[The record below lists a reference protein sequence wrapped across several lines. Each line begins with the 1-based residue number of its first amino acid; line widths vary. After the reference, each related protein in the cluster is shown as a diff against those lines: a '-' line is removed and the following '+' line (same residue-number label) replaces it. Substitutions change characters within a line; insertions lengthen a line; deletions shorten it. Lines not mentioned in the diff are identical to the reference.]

1 MFQNVVPNLL
11 IGLREGLEAALV
23 VSILVAYLVKVGRRD
38 RLPSVG
44 AGVMVA
50 VGVSLAFGA
59 ALSFTSASLAPAA
72 QEAFGGV
79 LSLVAVGFVTWMVFW
94 MRRTARTLA
103 GELRGRLDAALV
115 AGAFAVA
122 VTAFLAVAREGL
134 ETALFLWAAV
144 QSTGGSS
151 VGPLLGAAAGLAA
164 AVALAWLLY
173 RRAVRLNLSRF
184 FTWTGAGLV
193 LVAAGVCAYGV
204 HDLQEAGWLP
214 AGPVAFDLSRH
225 VSADAWYAVL
235 LRAIFNLH
243 PTMTWLEV
251 TAYLAYL
258 VPVIWLFLHGRPRLQ
273 GALSPPAPVARSWR
287 VRPTSAAV
295 LGVGALTLAL
305 FGVAGGIALTAGG
318 QSAAAAR
325 DLVVMARED
334 RCEYSGGIL
343 PAGTATLR
351 VRNEGRQVTEVYVF
365 AGDRALGEVENIGPG
380 ISRSLT
386 VDLEPGRYE
395 IACKP
400 AMTGTGIRTPLVVTG
415 GAAPAARDPRLAVAV
430 ERYRGYV
437 RQQAA
442 ALVPAARALA
452 AAIDTGD

>member
-273 GALSPPAPVARSWR
+273 GALSRPAHLRCRARRRSARAGTVRSRGRDRAHRRRSVGCRRARPCGAGQGGPVRALRRNSPSGHRHAAGAQRGSASHRGVRLRRRPRARRGREHRAGDLAEPHGRSRARSLR
-287 VRPTSAAV
+287 DRLQASDDRNRDPD
-295 LGVGALTLAL
+295 
-305 FGVAGGIALTAGG
+305 
-318 QSAAAAR
+318 AAR
-325 DLVVMARED
+325 RH
-334 RCEYSGGIL
+334 RGRRPGG
-343 PAGTATLR
+343 PR
-351 VRNEGRQVTEVYVF
+351 
-365 AGDRALGEVENIGPG
+365 
-380 ISRSLT
+380 
-386 VDLEPGRYE
+386 
-395 IACKP
+395 
-400 AMTGTGIRTPLVVTG
+400 
-415 GAAPAARDPRLAVAV
+415 PAARR
-430 ERYRGYV
+430 RS
-437 RQQAA
+437 
-442 ALVPAARALA
+442 RALPGLRPPA
-452 AAIDTGD
+452 GSSAGAGRPRPRRRDRHRRR